1 LHNKNSYITNIYMKF
16 YLVCGIKK
24 RKNMRKI
31 ILIITL
37 TLGLFSCN
45 NKAKIQKENQS
56 KNTLQIVST
65 KEKNWKIFIKDKKN
79 YSTTFIDELNAS
91 NYSEPIKLIDNH
103 IIVGKD
109 TTDFPHDL
117 NIDQTTVFKATKDKR
132 NYDLT
137 VTRINETTLKFIF
150 KLTDN
155 EQKTLHSEKGE
166 ATLGAMFFLASE
178 VDEDEQTGEA
188 YGSSEYWKKKN
199 DSWLSIRVGGKDNN
213 GKLRS
218 IITYGCSDKKKK
230 ELNLDECPILRT
242 E

>member
-1 LHNKNSYITNIYMKF
+1 
-16 YLVCGIKK
+16 
-24 RKNMRKI
+24 MRQI
-31 ILIITL
+31 ILIISL
-37 TLGLFSCN
+37 SLGLYSCN
-45 NKAKIQKENQS
+45 NKTDTQS
-56 KNTLQIVST
+56 KATLQTVLI
-65 KEKNWKIFIKDKKN
+65 KQKQCKIIIKDKTN
-79 YSTTFIDELNAS
+79 YSATFIDELIAS
-91 NYSEPIKLIDNH
+91 NYKEPIKLIDNH

-109 TTDFPHDL
+109 TTNFPHDL
-117 NIDQTTVFKATKDKR
+117 NINQTTVFKATKDKR

-155 EQKTLHSEKGE
+155 EQKTLHTETGE

-178 VDEDEQTGEA
+178 VDEDDQTGEA

-213 GKLRS
+213 GKLRA
-218 IITYGCSDKKKK
+218 IISYGCDNKNKK